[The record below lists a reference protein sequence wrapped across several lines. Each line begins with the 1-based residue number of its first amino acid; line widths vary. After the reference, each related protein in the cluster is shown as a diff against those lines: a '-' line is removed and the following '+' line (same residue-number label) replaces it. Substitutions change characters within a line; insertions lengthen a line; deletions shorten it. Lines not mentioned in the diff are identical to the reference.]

1 MQALG
6 EAVAAGKGLSQ
17 MNIESVF
24 EEYESEQIV
33 NDQEH
38 SEVAHTEDALAQEE
52 GMPRHEESSDEVST
66 HKDALTITDT
76 DDTNEAPLLADH
88 APAEEVDEHEIV
100 NGPEDPIMGSASA
113 VDDRVNVP
121 KPHTSDCE
129 EVEETNLQDDDSVP
143 PSTEA
148 AQPNASTHDD
158 GILDLEEEHEDD
170 QDDLEDIPAV
180 DEALEEVGN
189 ENHLQVESHTDER
202 SDLEDDFDDNLDG
215 EDSVKEA
222 EDHIETTN
230 TSVSVPE
237 LDVPSSKRLRPAD
250 EDKIDV
256 PAKKQQLALHHT
268 QSHSGTT
275 TET

>member
-52 GMPRHEESSDEVST
+52 GMQRHEESSDEVST

-76 DDTNEAPLLADH
+76 DDTNEAHLLADY

-113 VDDRVNVP
+113 VDDTVNVP
-121 KPHTSDCE
+121 KPHNSDLE
-129 EVEETNLQDDDSVP
+129 EMEETNLQDDDIES

-148 AQPNASTHDD
+148 AQSNPSTHDD
-158 GILDLEEEHEDD
+158 GILDLEEEREDD

-180 DEALEEVGN
+180 DEALEEVDN
-189 ENHLQVESHTDER
+189 ENHVQVESHTDGL

-215 EDSVKEA
+215 DDSVKEA

-237 LDVPSSKRLRPAD
+237 LDVPSSKRVRPAD
-250 EDKIDV
+250 EDNIDV
-256 PAKKQQLALHHT
+256 PAKKQQLASHHT